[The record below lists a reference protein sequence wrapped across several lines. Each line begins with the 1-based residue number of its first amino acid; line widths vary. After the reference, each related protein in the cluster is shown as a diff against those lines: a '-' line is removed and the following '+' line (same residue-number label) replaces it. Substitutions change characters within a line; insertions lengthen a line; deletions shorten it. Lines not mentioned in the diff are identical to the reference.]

1 MTDEEMKI
9 LELLAEAWNKFLELP
24 TEHESDIREFQYG
37 IHVLQ
42 RQVMARPT
50 RREMNKAKLS

>member
-1 MTDEEMKI
+1 MTDEKMKI

-42 RQVMARPT
+42 RQVMSCP
-50 RREMNKAKLS
+50 MNIAKLP